1 MKEQRFYVIT
11 HAPHL
16 TQLPKPAM
24 GLGDVVKKVLTPF
37 TKTVDKVFG
46 SKLTTCTPCAK
57 RQAKLNQLMPDITK
71 PLS

>member
-1 MKEQRFYVIT
+1 
-11 HAPHL
+11 
-16 TQLPKPAM
+16 M

-37 TKTVDKVFG
+37 TNTVDKVFG